1 MSAAT
6 QEQQRALVTGGAGV
20 IGRALVERLA
30 ADGVLVR
37 CIDVQPP
44 PPWLPDTAAVEYVQG
59 DLRTLDGSWITSFD
73 PHVVYH
79 LAATFER
86 SEESPGFW
94 RESAEHNVVVS
105 RRVLDAAVAA
115 PSLRRVVFASS
126 YLVYDTAMYLL
137 TSPPDAPRPLEEGS
151 PISPRNVCGA
161 AKLLHEH
168 ELDQA
173 ERDAHVAPAAPGGAR
188 FTTVSAR
195 IFRVYGRGSR
205 DVVGRWVRGAL
216 AGEKLVAYG
225 TESFFDYVYADDVAE
240 GLVRLAASDVTG
252 AVNLGSGRSRRVA
265 DVVAALRSALD
276 GVDMEVVDANPA
288 GTWEASQ
295 AATARLESA
304 TGWTPPTALEEGV
317 DRVVMYERG
326 EAATTPALRRRVV
339 ERPQVR
345 VLVTSLSRKT
355 PIVRGFREA
364 FLALSLP
371 GEVHGADGDEL
382 APARFDVDRFWPMP
396 PLDSLDDAALVDWV
410 VERGADL
417 VVPTRDGEL
426 LRFAVLRA
434 GLEERGVRVAVG
446 ESHPVE
452 ACLDKLIFASACGGA
467 GLPVIPTALSLDELE
482 SVSTAASFVVKERR
496 GAGSRSLGL
505 RLDRAAAAAH
515 GASLGEPVYQ
525 PFVDGPELSVD
536 VYRSRDERAGP
547 SGVVGAVVRTRDRVM
562 GGESQVTSLVVDRPD
577 VAELAVATVT
587 ALGLHGHAVLQVIDA
602 AGGPVLVECNARI
615 GGASAL
621 SFAVGLKTPQ
631 YLLQELLGEP
641 PTPLRL
647 APAPARLFRRPDD
660 VVATVG

>member
-1 MSAAT
+1 VST
-6 QEQQRALVTGGAGV
+6 DRALVTGGAGV
-20 IGRALVERLA
+20 IGRALVERLVA
-30 ADGVLVR
+30 AGVLVR
-37 CIDVQPP
+37 CLDVQPP
-44 PPWLPDTAAVEYVQG
+44 PPWLPGAVEYVQG
-59 DLRTLDGSWITSFD
+59 DLRVLDGSWITSFD

-105 RRVLDAAVAA
+105 RRVLDAAIGA

-137 TSPPDAPRPLEEGS
+137 ASPPDAPRPLEEGS

-173 ERDAHVAPAAPGGAR
+173 ERDAHAAPDGAG

-225 TESFFDYVYADDVAE
+225 TESFFDYVYADDVAD
-240 GLVRLAASDVTG
+240 GLVRLAASGVTG

-265 DVVAALRSALD
+265 DVVGALRSALD
-276 GVDMEVVDANPA
+276 GVDIEVVDENPH

-295 AATARLESA
+295 AATARLEAA

-317 DRVVMYERG
+317 DRVVAYERG
-326 EAATTPALRRRVV
+326 EAATTPALRRRVIA
-339 ERPQVR
+339 RPHTR
-345 VLVTSLSRKT
+345 VLVTSLSRKA

-371 GEVHGADGDEL
+371 GEVHGADGDDL
-382 APARFDVDRFWPMP
+382 AAARVDVDRFWPMP
-396 PLDSLDDAALVDWV
+396 RLDSLADGALVEWV
-410 VERGADL
+410 VEHGADL

-426 LRFAVLRA
+426 LRFAAVREA
-434 GLEERGVRVAVG
+434 LEERGVLVAVG
-446 ESHPVE
+446 DAPAVE
-452 ACLDKLIFASACGGA
+452 ACLDKLAFASACAAA
-467 GLPVIPTALSLDELE
+467 GLPVIPTAQSVDELGGG
-482 SVSTAASFVVKERR
+482 VVSFVAKERR

-505 RLDRAAAAAH
+505 DLDRAAAATH
-515 GASLGEPVYQ
+515 GGSLDEAVYQ
-525 PFVDGPELSVD
+525 PFVEGPELSVD
-536 VYRSRDERAGP
+536 VYRSRHEGA
-547 SGVVGAVVRTRDRVM
+547 GVVGAVVRTRDRVM

-577 VAELAVATVT
+577 VAELAVSAVT

-602 AGGPVLVECNARI
+602 DGGPVLVECNARI

-631 YLLQELLGEP
+631 YLLQEMLGEP

-647 APAPARLFRRPDD
+647 APPPARLLRRPDD
-660 VVATVG
+660 VVAAIG